1 MFIYLPTV
9 MRVNFSTTLT
19 DERGE
24 MLTNNGCNRLEDGC
38 RAHAALLTIVSM
50 VLLISV
56 SIHVK
61 YKGMLV
67 MFQSLALSL
76 PPLGMVIK
84 SCVSKASC
92 NGYPHIQIPM
102 AFCAPVVVTVCIFF
116 NNPLLNFVI
125 K

>member
-19 DERGE
+19 NERGE

-50 VLLISV
+50 VVFLISV

-67 MFQSLALSL
+67 MFQSPALS
-76 PPLGMVIK
+76 PSPHLG
-84 SCVSKASC
+84 
-92 NGYPHIQIPM
+92 
-102 AFCAPVVVTVCIFF
+102 
-116 NNPLLNFVI
+116 
-125 K
+125 